1 MSTFWLKSGGNL
13 VCFSSFAST
22 LDAMAGN
29 RNSTVERGEKDIM
42 LVEEQEGYSA
52 CNWSSTA
59 FIRQGPSLSELTL
72 THQLLRVR
80 IRVLPKV
87 LPLDQT

>member
-1 MSTFWLKSGGNL
+1 MTSTLTFFMSTFWLKSGGNL

-42 LVEEQEGYSA
+42 LMEEQEG
-52 CNWSSTA
+52 
-59 FIRQGPSLSELTL
+59 I
-72 THQLLRVR
+72 LLATGVR
-80 IRVLPKV
+80 PHLFVK
-87 LPLDQT
+87 DQVFRS